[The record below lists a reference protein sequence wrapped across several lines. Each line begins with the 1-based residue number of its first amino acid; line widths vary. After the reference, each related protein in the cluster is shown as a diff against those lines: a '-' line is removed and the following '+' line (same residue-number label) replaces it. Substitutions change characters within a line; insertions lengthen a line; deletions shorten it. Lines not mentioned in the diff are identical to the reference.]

1 MSQQKPRGR
10 SVATPATPMKLRT
23 FYIVFGVIVLIGI
36 AVAVYISLGG
46 TKATTP
52 STTGPIGTL
61 PTTRSAN
68 IPTGKTDD
76 GRYFVGKADAPVT
89 VIEYADYQCPGC
101 AFYSTN
107 LEAPFE
113 KEFVET
119 GKVRLI
125 FHDFP
130 LPMHANAVA
139 AAVAARCAGEQNTA
153 AYWQMHDMLY
163 INQRQWSVLATSE
176 VNSQF
181 ASYANQ
187 LSLDAP
193 TYAKCLVNSEITDAV
208 IANQKASNALGLPG
222 TPSFAVNGV
231 VVDASDAKTLQDID
245 AKVRAAIAAAGSK

>member
-10 SVATPATPMKLRT
+10 SVAAPATPMKLRT

-36 AVAVYISLGG
+36 AVAAYISLGG
-46 TKATTP
+46 TKAATP
-52 STTGPIGTL
+52 STTGPAGTM
-61 PTTRSAN
+61 PTMRSAN
-68 IPTGKTDD
+68 VPTGKTDD

-113 KEFVET
+113 KDFVET

-193 TYAKCLVNSEITDAV
+193 TYATCLVNSEITDAV

>member
-10 SVATPATPMKLRT
+10 TVVAPATPTKLRT
-23 FYIVFGVIVLIGI
+23 FYIVFGVILLIGI
-36 AVAVYISLGG
+36 AVAAYIGFGG
-46 TKATTP
+46 TSTATP
-52 STTGPIGTL
+52 STTGPTGTM
-61 PTTRSAN
+61 PTTRSAS

-76 GRYFVGKADAPVT
+76 GRYFLGKADAPVT

-113 KEFVET
+113 KDYIET

-130 LPMHANAVA
+130 LPMHANAIS
-139 AAVAARCAGEQNTA
+139 AAVAARCAGEQSTT

-163 INQRQWSVLATSE
+163 INQRQWSDIPPRE
-176 VNSQF
+176 VNNQF
-181 ASYANQ
+181 ATYASQ

-193 TYAKCLVNSEITDAV
+193 AYAKCLSDSAVTDV
-208 IANQKASNALGLPG
+208 VLTNQKASNALGLPG

-231 VVDASDAKTLQDID
+231 VVDARDAKTLQEID
-245 AKVRAAIAAAGSK
+245 AQVRAAVTAAAGK

>member
-10 SVATPATPMKLRT
+10 SVATPAAPTKLRT
-23 FYIVFGVIVLIGI
+23 FYIVFGVIVFIGI
-36 AVAVYISLGG
+36 AVAAYISLGG
-46 TKATTP
+46 TKAATP
-52 STTGPIGTL
+52 STTGPTGTM
-61 PTTRSAN
+61 PTTRSAT
-68 IPTGKTDD
+68 IPTGKTED
-76 GRYFVGKADAPVT
+76 GRYFLGKADAPVT

-101 AFYSTN
+101 GFYATN

-113 KEFVET
+113 KDFVET
-119 GKVRLI
+119 GKVRFI

-130 LPMHANAVA
+130 LPMHANAVS
-139 AAVAARCAGEQNTA
+139 AAVAARCAGEQSTA

-181 ASYANQ
+181 ATYASQ

-193 TYAKCLVNSEITDAV
+193 TYAKCLSDTAVTDV
-208 IANQKASNALGLPG
+208 VVANQKASNALGLPG

>member
-10 SVATPATPMKLRT
+10 SVIPPAAPMKLRT
-23 FYIVFGVIVLIGI
+23 FYIVFGVILLIGI
-36 AVAVYISLGG
+36 AVVAYISLGG
-46 TKATTP
+46 TKAATP
-52 STTGPIGTL
+52 STTGPTGTM

-125 FHDFP
+125 FQDFP
-130 LPMHANAVA
+130 LPMHPNAVS

-163 INQRQWSVLATSE
+163 TNQRQWSVLATTD
-176 VNSQF
+176 VNNQF
-181 ASYANQ
+181 ATYANQ
-187 LSLDAP
+187 LGLDAP
-193 TYAKCLVNSEITDAV
+193 AYAQCLVNSEVTDAV
-208 IANQKASNALGLPG
+208 LANQKTSNTLGLPG

-231 VVDASDAKTLQDID
+231 VVDATDAKTLQDID
-245 AKVRAAIAAAGSK
+245 AKVRAAIASAGSK

>member
-1 MSQQKPRGR
+1 
-10 SVATPATPMKLRT
+10 
-23 FYIVFGVIVLIGI
+23 
-36 AVAVYISLGG
+36 
-46 TKATTP
+46 
-52 STTGPIGTL
+52 
-61 PTTRSAN
+61 
-68 IPTGKTDD
+68 
-76 GRYFVGKADAPVT
+76 
-89 VIEYADYQCPGC
+89 
-101 AFYSTN
+101 
-107 LEAPFE
+107 
-113 KEFVET
+113 
-119 GKVRLI
+119 
-125 FHDFP
+125 
-130 LPMHANAVA
+130 MHANAVA

>member
-1 MSQQKPRGR
+1 
-10 SVATPATPMKLRT
+10 MKLRT

-46 TKATTP
+46 TKAATP
-52 STTGPIGTL
+52 STTGPTGTM

-68 IPTGKTDD
+68 VPTGKTDD

-89 VIEYADYQCPGC
+89 VVEYADYQCPGC
-101 AFYSTN
+101 GFYSTN

-130 LPMHANAVA
+130 LPMHANAIS

-163 INQRQWSVLATSE
+163 TNQRQWSVLATSD

-193 TYAKCLVNSEITDAV
+193 TYAKCLANSEVTDAV
-208 IANQKASNALGLPG
+208 ITNQKASNALGLPG

>member
-10 SVATPATPMKLRT
+10 SVATPTTKMNLRT
-23 FYIVFGVIVLIGI
+23 FYIAFGVIVLVGI
-36 AVAVYISLGG
+36 AVVVYISLGG
-46 TKATTP
+46 TKAATP
-52 STTGPIGTL
+52 SANGPTGTL
-61 PTTRSAN
+61 PTARSGN

-76 GRYFVGKADAPVT
+76 GRYFVGNANAPVT
-89 VIEYADYQCPGC
+89 VVEYADYQCPGC
-101 AFYSTN
+101 GFYATN

-113 KEFVET
+113 KEYVET

-139 AAVAARCAGEQNTA
+139 AAVAARCAGAQSTT

-163 INQRQWSVLATSE
+163 TNQRQWSGLATSE

-181 ASYANQ
+181 ATYANQ
-187 LSLDAP
+187 LSLDVP
-193 TYAKCLVNSEITDAV
+193 TFAQCLNDSAVTDV
-208 IANQKASNALGLPG
+208 VLANQKASNALGLPG

-245 AKVRAAIAAAGSK
+245 AKVRAAIAAAANK